1 MFINGDLYIS
11 EKYRL
16 LDYIKLSLNMNSCAE
31 DWNKAIDI
39 FISRI
44 NGRYF
49 NAINKLSSNGK
60 YVSTKCRQF
69 FYLLTLS
76 SKVCNFFENFNFRKT
91 MT

>member
-31 DWNKAIDI
+31 E
-39 FISRI
+39 
-44 NGRYF
+44 
-49 NAINKLSSNGK
+49 
-60 YVSTKCRQF
+60 KC
-69 FYLLTLS
+69 
-76 SKVCNFFENFNFRKT
+76 VIFFENFNFRKT